1 MIAGTLTTRAAWMS
15 TAAVVAIAGCSLG
28 CDRPA
33 TSAPSAAT
41 APTPAT
47 PAPTPTPTV
56 TLSGVV
62 ARRSPSGQI
71 PIDYVQVKITNALR
85 EATTDAHGR
94 YSISGLPAADTSLLF
109 VKWGYDSLTSTVK
122 MSGDTTLDV
131 SLNRQPTFVLWGSCR
146 RRHQRAMSLCRMSR
160 STATPAAKTATRSRT
175 PTPAGSTAFPRCTPI
190 LFSTFSCGRTATQ
203 TRRERR
209 RRHSPC

>member
-41 APTPAT
+41 APTTAT

-62 ARRSPSGQI
+62 AWRSASGQI
-71 PIDYVQVKITNALR
+71 PVDYVQVKITNALR

-131 SLNRQPTFVLWGSCR
+131 SLNRQPTFVLWGVVSE
-146 RRHQRAMSLCRMSR
+146 
-160 STATPAAKTATRSRT
+160 ATPAGHV
-175 PTPAGSTAFPRCTPI
+175 PVPDV
-190 LFSTFSCGRTATQ
+190 
-203 TRRERR
+203 
-209 RRHSPC
+209 